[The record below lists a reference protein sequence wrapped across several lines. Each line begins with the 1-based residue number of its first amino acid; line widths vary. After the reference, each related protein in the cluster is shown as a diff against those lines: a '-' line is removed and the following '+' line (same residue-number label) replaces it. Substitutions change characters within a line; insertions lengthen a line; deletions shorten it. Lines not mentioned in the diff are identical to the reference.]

1 MNPTRPWRIGQIDLT
16 KDWLHF
22 KMPSPQSLNGE
33 PTLYHILTNKSTYL
47 KKVRCNLS

>member
-1 MNPTRPWRIGQIDLT
+1 MGFFESIESKSDAIELMIPTGPWRIGQIDLT

-33 PTLYHILTNKSTYL
+33 PTL
-47 KKVRCNLS
+47 